1 VHQVDAMKTGKPFQ
15 EMFRLLLVL
24 VIVAAIT
31 IAIITTLRGP
41 APGSVTVA
49 ASPFPT
55 PSPQQPAAPSQTIT
69 PEVPY
74 PVPAIAQTYNA
85 VAAETAAA
93 EAIYYTQRAISL
105 ATYQA
110 FTPLPSAKVIYL
122 PTGTIESGYAMAT
135 GHLLGINAVNG
146 WFGFWDGNEV
156 SVYAGASSDDPDQ
169 GVIVILMRNALEGSL
184 PTPTKHGAVHVVSEQ
199 DNRLKLVSTDGTIY
213 YFDIPSL
220 SYVSSLTVFAPSIT
234 PPPTRTPYPPN
245 YMTETPYPA
254 PRG

>member
-1 VHQVDAMKTGKPFQ
+1 MKPGKPFQ
-15 EMFRLLLVL
+15 EMVRLLLGL

-31 IAIITTLRGP
+31 IAIISTLHVP

-49 ASPFPT
+49 ASLSPT
-55 PSPQQPAAPSQTIT
+55 SSPQPPAALPQTT
-69 PEVPY
+69 TTEVPY
-74 PVPAIAQTYNA
+74 PVPGIVLTYNA

-93 EAIYYTQRAISL
+93 EAIYYTQQAISR

-110 FTPLPSAKVIYL
+110 STPLPTAKAIYL
-122 PTGTIESGYAMAT
+122 PTGTIEDGREKVA
-135 GHLLGINAVNG
+135 GKLLGITALNG

-156 SVYAGASSDDPDQ
+156 SVYAGASYDDPDQ
-169 GVIVILMRNALEGSL
+169 GVIVILMRNAPEGNL
-184 PTPTKHGAVHVVSEQ
+184 PTPTKHGAVRVVSVNN
-199 DNRLKLVSTDGTIY
+199 NRLTLVSTDGTTY

-245 YMTETPYPA
+245 YVTETPYPA
-254 PRG
+254 PRR